1 MRQSGDT
8 RRKRKSRGRVSSLW
22 CSRLWCRSMH
32 TSLEQQIEFTVVHGP
47 VQYYRG
53 PSTHMGEH
61 ANFAT
66 LQALCAQ
73 YSIKFE
79 AVKLDATFGEFFRR
93 KSAFQVAVLAAF
105 DELIG
110 GGLDIT
116 EAANVVVKEL
126 MPLHRMGMEAPY
138 AHQTIEKRT
147 FAKVGSSS
155 ACYECTTCGS
165 RASANRL
172 VPC

>member
-1 MRQSGDT
+1 
-8 RRKRKSRGRVSSLW
+8 
-22 CSRLWCRSMH
+22 
-32 TSLEQQIEFTVVHGP
+32 
-47 VQYYRG
+47 
-53 PSTHMGEH
+53 MGEH

-73 YSIKFE
+73 YSIQFE

-93 KSAFQVAVLAAF
+93 KSAFQVAVLAAL
-105 DELIG
+105 DELVG
-110 GGLDIT
+110 AGMDIT
-116 EAANVVVKEL
+116 EAANVIVKEL
-126 MPLHRMGMEAPY
+126 LPLHRMGIEATY

-155 ACYECTTCGS
+155 ARAPLSACYECTTCGS
-165 RASANRL
+165 LFDRL